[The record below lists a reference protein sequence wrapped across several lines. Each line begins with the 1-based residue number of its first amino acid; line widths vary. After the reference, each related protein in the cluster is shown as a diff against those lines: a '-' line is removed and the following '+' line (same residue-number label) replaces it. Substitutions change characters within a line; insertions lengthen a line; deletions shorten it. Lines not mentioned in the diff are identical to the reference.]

1 MIDGKTTIGE
11 IKDKVLNNG
20 FDLIKDSAY
29 RIKDKVE
36 RGKDEGLR
44 IKDKEGKEERE
55 REREREEKEKLQ
67 SRDRACPVLKL
78 QKQEVDSQ
86 LKVFF
91 GELKEIKAVIRDTRS
106 SILDT
111 RKKKKNGKRTLDSDK
126 RVSSI
131 EKRPLKKG
139 RKMKFRPEITRVKLN
154 PEQAV
159 LSCGCYSLGLRS
171 FRTGGYGNFARGAN
185 AYSAPYDSCVGK
197 SMYRIYPFRTQRAWR
212 CYAERTESSASS

>member
-1 MIDGKTTIGE
+1 M
-11 IKDKVLNNG
+11 
-20 FDLIKDSAY
+20 
-29 RIKDKVE
+29 
-36 RGKDEGLR
+36 
-44 IKDKEGKEERE
+44 
-55 REREREEKEKLQ
+55 
-67 SRDRACPVLKL
+67 
-78 QKQEVDSQ
+78 
-86 LKVFF
+86 KVFF

-159 LSCGCYSLGLRS
+159 LTCACYAAGGVYGWG
-171 FRTGGYGNFARGAN
+171 TKVIWGGYADFDNH
-185 AYSAPYDSCVGK
+185 YSAITS
-197 SMYRIYPFRTQRAWR
+197 RAGTWCHNSR
-212 CYAERTESSASS
+212 EEWGVENGSDIRPKPCWATDLESTSS